1 MGNTGALG
9 RISATVRKAAGKSP
23 REVAQHAVLR
33 LATRM
38 DVAALSFPLLPGD
51 VADSAAP
58 RSGGT
63 PWKPSGASRPRIA
76 WLAFPPGAGSGGHT
90 TMFRMMEAC
99 RSAGYD
105 NTLVLYDRHGGNVS
119 DRVSVVRSAWPWL
132 QCGVQPLTAD
142 LRGFDAVI
150 ASSWPTAHVVAN
162 RRLVGQPSLYFI
174 QDYEPYFYP
183 RGGEYA
189 LAEDSY
195 RLGLRRIA
203 LGDMV
208 GDSLQRELGVS
219 SDRIP
224 FGCDSDVYRLL
235 LPPRERR
242 GIVFYAKRQND
253 RRGYLLAVL
262 ALREF
267 HRMNP
272 DEPIHVYGDAPTD
285 LGVPVTAHGN
295 LTPDRLNELY
305 NSVVAGLALSFTNI
319 SLVAEEMR
327 LAGAIPVVNDSPMAQ
342 ADLPGPHVGWA
353 TPTPHAL
360 AAALTAAISRARVS
374 DESAAVAESVQTQS
388 WDETGARFAEL
399 LSETLADTR
408 AR

>member
-1 MGNTGALG
+1 MGNTSALG
-9 RISATVRKAAGKSP
+9 RILRTARKAAGKSP
-23 REVAQHAVLR
+23 REVAQHAVSR
-33 LATRM
+33 LAARV
-38 DVAALSFPLLPGD
+38 DIAALSFPLLPED

-58 RSGGT
+58 RDAGT
-63 PWKPSGASRPRIA
+63 PWHPSGASRPRVA

-105 NTLVLYDRHGGNVS
+105 NTLVLYDRYGGDVAGRI
-119 DRVSVVRSAWPWL
+119 DVVRSAWPWL
-132 QCGVQPLTAD
+132 QCDVESLTAD
-142 LRGFDAVI
+142 LAGFDAVI
-150 ASSWPTAHVVAN
+150 ASSWPTAHVAA
-162 RRLVGQPSLYFI
+162 RRGLTGQPSLYFI

-183 RGGEYA
+183 RGSEYS

-195 RLGLRRIA
+195 RLGLRPIA
-203 LGDMV
+203 LGQMV
-208 GDSLQRELGVS
+208 GDSLERELGVS

-224 FGCDSDVYRLL
+224 FGCDRDIYHRIA
-235 LPPRERR
+235 PPRARR
-242 GIVFYAKRQND
+242 GIVFYAKRHND
-253 RRGYLLAVL
+253 RRGYMLAML

-272 DEPIHVYGDAPTD
+272 DEPIHVYGDAPRD

-295 LTPDRLNELY
+295 LAPDQLNELY
-305 NSVVAGLALSFTNI
+305 NSVVTGLALSFTNI

-327 LAGAIPVVNDSPMAQ
+327 LAGVIPIVNDSLLAR

-353 TPTPHAL
+353 PPTPHAL
-360 AAALTAAISRARVS
+360 AAALTTAIQRARVS
-374 DESAAVAESVQTQS
+374 DESAAIAESVRTKS
-388 WDETGARFAEL
+388 WDATGAEFAKL
-399 LSETLADTR
+399 LTQTLADTH